1 MRDYLETVTRRVVVY
16 DGGMGA
22 TLEQFDLTQE
32 DYGGLQGKCHE
43 ALVLNR
49 PDVIEGVHA
58 SMLDAGAEVVETDTF
73 QGSRL
78 KLEEWGLADYTVEVN
93 TKAAEIARRAAGEH
107 RFVAGSIGPTGYLPA
122 SDDST
127 LGQIRFGEL
136 VEVFAEQAA
145 GLVDGGA
152 DLIIIETAQDILE
165 VKAAVFGAREAFK
178 STGRTLPIHTSV
190 SLLPNGGKMLLGTDI
205 SAVLCT
211 LEALRVDV
219 IGLNCSTG
227 PEDMRDAIRF
237 LGEFCSVP
245 VACIPNAGLP
255 LQGPDGETIFP
266 EQPGPLADA
275 LAEFVE
281 RYGVGVVGGCCG
293 TTPEH
298 IRAIVERVRPAGGD
312 TARGANGDTAPRTT
326 AAGAAL
332 PTRAAPP
339 SAGGGAKGSTT
350 LPTRAVA
357 PRPAPRP
364 PHLSSMIAATPL
376 VQEPH
381 PTMVGERVNSQG
393 SRKAKQLL
401 LADDYDGLVQI
412 AEDQVTGGAHVLD
425 TCVALTERSDE
436 DEQMRQVVKRIS
448 LTQPAPIQ
456 VDSTEPEVIETAL
469 EQIPGRAI
477 VNSVNLEAGRD
488 KLDRVVPL
496 ALAHGAALIALT
508 IDEVGMAKTAQR
520 KVEIAERIR
529 DLCCEEHGLDP
540 ELLIFDCLTFT
551 LTTGDEEWRPSAV
564 ETIEGIRRIKAEIPH
579 VKTSLGVSNVSFG
592 VSPGA
597 RAVLNSVFLHHC
609 VQAGLDLAMVNP
621 NHITPYSEIS
631 HEERKLADDLVFN
644 RSEDALQHFIE
655 HFESKGETEAQT
667 TANPTEG
674 MEPEE
679 ALHFHILRRRKEG
692 VEDWIDLS
700 VEKIGAVPTLNEVL
714 LPAMKE
720 VGDKFGAGEL
730 ILPFVLQSAEVMKRA
745 VAQLEKYLD
754 KIEGYTKGTVVLATV
769 FGDVH
774 DIGKSLVN
782 TILTNN
788 GYTVIDLGKQ
798 VPIQTILDAAQE
810 HEATAIGL
818 SALLVSTSKQM
829 PACIQELHAKG
840 LQYPVLIGGAAIN
853 RAFSFRALYPGGK
866 DSTEPYAPGVFYCKD
881 AFEGLSVMDQL
892 IDEQA
897 HTALLEK
904 LRAGATA
911 FREKGEEPVEQGDL
925 TDSSVRSPARTD
937 APVPTPPYW
946 GVREIPVDLN
956 AVYSHLD
963 THVLFKLHWGGK
975 GVKGEA
981 WRELVEE
988 NFRPR
993 LERMWAEANGRL
1005 AGERPEEHANGR
1017 TGASSKD
1024 AEETQAH
1031 APYLHPRALL
1041 GFFPCYAAGN
1051 DIVVLDPE
1059 DRATELTRFVCPRQ
1073 PKGDRICL
1081 ADFFRSG
1088 VKVEGEGAKAGAAG
1102 AAAAAGSSSYLP
1114 PAELDVIAVQAV
1126 TVGSEVT
1133 ELMAKLEAEGEF
1145 AEQLFVHGLGVQ
1157 TAEGLAEWLHHE
1169 ARAMLS
1175 IPATQG
1181 RRYSWGYPAVPE
1193 QSEHL
1198 KVEKLLDLGQIGM
1211 KITDGY
1217 APEPE
1222 QSTLALVAH
1231 HPQAIY
1237 FGTRQGR
1244 LLPDGSPDDLIKG
1257 SYRDPSLAGFDG
1269 VRELAD
1275 EDPPDGVVE
1284 GEDEPALAG

>member
-1 MRDYLETVTRRVVVY
+1 M
-16 DGGMGA
+16 
-22 TLEQFDLTQE
+22 
-32 DYGGLQGKCHE
+32 
-43 ALVLNR
+43 
-49 PDVIEGVHA
+49 
-58 SMLDAGAEVVETDTF
+58 
-73 QGSRL
+73 
-78 KLEEWGLADYTVEVN
+78 
-93 TKAAEIARRAAGEH
+93 
-107 RFVAGSIGPTGYLPA
+107 
-122 SDDST
+122 
-127 LGQIRFGEL
+127 
-136 VEVFAEQAA
+136 
-145 GLVDGGA
+145 
-152 DLIIIETAQDILE
+152 
-165 VKAAVFGAREAFK
+165 FGAREAFA

-205 SAVLCT
+205 SAVLTT

-237 LGEFCSVP
+237 LGEYCPVP

-266 EQPGPLADA
+266 EKPAPLADA

-293 TTPEH
+293 TTPDH
-298 IRAIVERVRPAGGD
+298 IRAIVERVGRTAERPDGRPV
-312 TARGANGDTAPRTT
+312 TARP
-326 AAGAAL
+326 
-332 PTRAAPP
+332 
-339 SAGGGAKGSTT
+339 
-350 LPTRAVA
+350 V
-357 PRPAPRP
+357 PRP

-376 VQEPH
+376 VQEPR

-393 SRKAKQLL
+393 SRKAKELL

-412 AEDQVTGGAHVLD
+412 AEDQVQGGAHVLD
-425 TCVALTERSDE
+425 LCVALTERSDE
-436 DEQMRQVVKRIS
+436 DEQMRLVAKKVS

-456 VDSTEPEVIETAL
+456 IDSTEPEVIATAL
-469 EQIPGRAI
+469 DQIPGRAI
-477 VNSVNLEAGRD
+477 VNSVNLEAGRE

-508 IDEVGMAKTAQR
+508 IDEVGMAKTAAR
-520 KVEIAERIR
+520 KVEIAKRIR

-564 ETIEGIRRIKAEIPH
+564 ETIAGIKAIKEEIPG

-597 RAVLNSVFLHHC
+597 RAVLNSTFLHHC

-631 HEERKLADDLVFN
+631 DVERELADDLVYN
-644 RSEDALQHFIE
+644 RREDALERFIE
-655 HFESKGETEAQT
+655 HFESKGEEEVQSA
-667 TANPTEG
+667 ADPTEG

-692 VEDWIDLS
+692 VEDWIDKS

-788 GYTVIDLGKQ
+788 GYTVVDLGKQ
-798 VPIQTILDAAQE
+798 VPIQTILDAAVE

-829 PACIQELHAKG
+829 PAAIQELHAKN
-840 LQYPVLIGGAAIN
+840 LDYPVLIGGAAIN

-866 DSTEPYAPGVFYCKD
+866 DSEESYEPGVFYCKD
-881 AFEGLSVMDQL
+881 AFEGLAVMDQL
-892 IDEQA
+892 IDSDA
-897 HTALLEK
+897 HAALLEK
-904 LRAGATA
+904 LRTEATA
-911 FREKGEEPVEQGDL
+911 FRAKGEEPVEELNFAD
-925 TDSSVRSPARTD
+925 DSVRSAARTD
-937 APVPTPPYW
+937 VPVPEPPFW
-946 GVREIPVDLN
+946 GVREIPVDLDE
-956 AVYSHLD
+956 VYPHLD

-981 WRELVEE
+981 WQTLLRDD
-988 NFRPR
+988 FRPR
-993 LERMWAEANGRL
+993 LERMWKEQ
-1005 AGERPEEHANGR
+1005 
-1017 TGASSKD
+1017 T
-1024 AEETQAH
+1024 
-1031 APYLHPRALL
+1031 YLHPRALL

-1059 DRATELTRFVCPRQ
+1059 DRKTELTRFVCPRQ

-1081 ADFFRSG
+1081 ADFYRPAVNADGEPSAKGG
-1088 VKVEGEGAKAGAAG
+1088 VGG
-1102 AAAAAGSSSYLP
+1102 P
-1114 PAELDVIAVQAV
+1114 PSELDVIAVQAV

-1133 ELMAKLEAEGEF
+1133 DLMAKLESDGEF

-1157 TAEGLAEWLHHE
+1157 TAEGLAEWLHYE
-1169 ARAMLS
+1169 ARGMLG

-1198 KVEKLLDLGQIGM
+1198 KVEQLLGFGDDRHEDHRRLCPRARAVDARPDRTPPPGDLLRH
-1211 KITDGY
+1211 
-1217 APEPE
+1217 APGPP
-1222 QSTLALVAH
+1222 AARGF
-1231 HPQAIY
+1231 A
-1237 FGTRQGR
+1237 RRRDQG
-1244 LLPDGSPDDLIKG
+1244 
-1257 SYRDPSLAGFDG
+1257 F
-1269 VRELAD
+1269 
-1275 EDPPDGVVE
+1275 
-1284 GEDEPALAG
+1284 PARSIAVWRPLR

>member
-1 MRDYLETVTRRVVVY
+1 M
-16 DGGMGA
+16 
-22 TLEQFDLTQE
+22 
-32 DYGGLQGKCHE
+32 
-43 ALVLNR
+43 
-49 PDVIEGVHA
+49 
-58 SMLDAGAEVVETDTF
+58 
-73 QGSRL
+73 
-78 KLEEWGLADYTVEVN
+78 
-93 TKAAEIARRAAGEH
+93 
-107 RFVAGSIGPTGYLPA
+107 
-122 SDDST
+122 
-127 LGQIRFGEL
+127 
-136 VEVFAEQAA
+136 
-145 GLVDGGA
+145 
-152 DLIIIETAQDILE
+152 
-165 VKAAVFGAREAFK
+165 
-178 STGRTLPIHTSV
+178 
-190 SLLPNGGKMLLGTDI
+190 
-205 SAVLCT
+205 
-211 LEALRVDV
+211 

-237 LGEFCSVP
+237 LGEFCPLP

-266 EQPGPLADA
+266 EQPEPLAEA
-275 LAEFVE
+275 LKEFVE
-281 RYGVGVVGGCCG
+281 RYGVGIVGGCCG
-293 TTPEH
+293 TTPAH
-298 IRAIVERVRPAGGD
+298 IAAIVERV
-312 TARGANGDTAPRTT
+312 NGR
-326 AAGAAL
+326 
-332 PTRAAPP
+332 
-339 SAGGGAKGSTT
+339 S
-350 LPTRAVA
+350 VQ

-364 PHLSSMIAATPL
+364 AHLSSMIAATPL
-376 VQEPH
+376 AQEPA

-393 SRKAKQLL
+393 SRKAKELL

-425 TCVALTERSDE
+425 LCVALTERADE
-436 DEQMRQVVKRIS
+436 DEQMRLVAKKVS

-456 VDSTEPEVIETAL
+456 IDSTEPEVIERAL

-477 VNSVNLEAGRD
+477 VNSVNLEAGRA
-488 KLDRVVPL
+488 KLDRVVPA

-508 IDEVGMAKTAQR
+508 IDEVGMAKTAAR
-520 KVEIAERIR
+520 KVEIAQRIR

-564 ETIEGIRRIKAEIPH
+564 ETIAGIKAIKQAIPQ

-621 NHITPYSEIS
+621 NHITPYGEIS
-631 HEERKLADDLVFN
+631 EAERELADDLVFN
-644 RSEDALQHFIE
+644 RREDALEQFIA
-655 HFESKGETEAQT
+655 HFESKGEEEQAQG
-667 TANPTEG
+667 AADPTEG

-692 VEDWIDLS
+692 VEDWIDRS

-730 ILPFVLQSAEVMKRA
+730 ILPFVLQSAEVMKKA

-788 GYTVIDLGKQ
+788 GYTVVDLGKQ

-840 LQYPVLIGGAAIN
+840 LDYPVLIGGAAIN
-853 RAFSFRALYPGGK
+853 RAFSYRALYPGGK
-866 DSTEPYAPGVFYCKD
+866 DSEEIYEPGVFYCKD
-881 AFEGLSVMDQL
+881 AFEGLAVMDQL
-892 IDEQA
+892 VDDDARGGARREA
-897 HTALLEK
+897 ARRRAASSARRARRRSRSSTSPMTRCAPRRAPTCRSRRRRSGACARSPSTSRRSTATST
-904 LRAGATA
+904 RTCCSSCTGAGAA
-911 FREKGEEPVEQGDL
+911 SKARPG
-925 TDSSVRSPARTD
+925 RRCCARTSS
-937 APVPTPPYW
+937 
-946 GVREIPVDLN
+946 R
-956 AVYSHLD
+956 
-963 THVLFKLHWGGK
+963 
-975 GVKGEA
+975 A
-981 WRELVEE
+981 WS
-988 NFRPR
+988 
-993 LERMWAEANGRL
+993 GC
-1005 AGERPEEHANGR
+1005 
-1017 TGASSKD
+1017 GASR
-1024 AEETQAH
+1024 T
-1031 APYLHPRALL
+1031 YLHPRALL
-1041 GFFPCYAAGN
+1041 GFFPCYALGN

-1081 ADFFRSG
+1081 ADFFRPAVDG
-1088 VKVEGEGAKAGAAG
+1088 QAAG
-1102 AAAAAGSSSYLP
+1102 RARRDLRAG
-1114 PAELDVIAVQAV
+1114 
-1126 TVGSEVT
+1126 G
-1133 ELMAKLEAEGEF
+1133 
-1145 AEQLFVHGLGVQ
+1145 H
-1157 TAEGLAEWLHHE
+1157 
-1169 ARAMLS
+1169 
-1175 IPATQG
+1175 G
-1181 RRYSWGYPAVPE
+1181 RRRGHRADGQARGRRRVRRAAVRARPRRADRRGPGRVAALRNAQDARHPRRHRGGATPGATRRCPE

-1198 KVEKLLDLGQIGM
+1198 KVEKLLGLEQIGM

-1244 LLPDGSPDDLIKG
+1244 LLPDGSPDDLIRG
-1257 SYRDPSLAGFDG
+1257 SSRDPSLFG
-1269 VRELAD
+1269 ELD
-1275 EDPPDGVVE
+1275 DNDPPDGAVE
-1284 GEDEPALAG
+1284 AEDTQTGAGEPAMASDSAS